1 MSSASRR
8 RWVPLLLVLSV
19 GTVSCGTYEFL
30 DPAPSSIDAQLD
42 SGRRVKV
49 WFKGGGWREDIVV
62 RVEDDVIVCRRQEF
76 RRDDIEGIELWR
88 GDAGKTL
95 GLVGGVV
102 GFTAFCLLAAHQS
115 W

>member
-30 DPAPSSIDAQLD
+30 DPAPSGIDTQLD
-42 SGRRVKV
+42 SGKRGKV

-62 RVEDDVIVCRRQEF
+62 RVEEEAIVCRRQEF
-76 RRDDIEGIELWR
+76 RRDDIEAIELWR
-88 GDAGKTL
+88 ADAGKNL
-95 GLVGGVV
+95 VLVGGVV
-102 GFTAFCLLAAHQS
+102 GFAALVLLAAHQS